1 LDPVIPALRDAC
13 GLAAERLVRSAP
25 ELVAVIGPAAA
36 TGAWDPAA
44 RLDLSVFAPGLSAP
58 GPFAPGL
65 SAPGPFAPGLSA
77 PGPFAPGLSAPGPAS
92 IADPALPPSLGLGAM
107 LLDRAGYTGRRLL
120 QAVSEA
126 EPPDG
131 CADLGAAMAASAT
144 RVGLLAMA
152 DGSARRCER
161 APGQFDDRAAAFD
174 AETERALREGNL
186 EALLAIDAG
195 LARELM
201 ATGRPALQVLAGA
214 IGPARSATEILFSGA
229 PFGVSYLVAFVSA
242 DPLRE
247 GVAGRSELG
256 HRVLGVDQGIE
267 DIARHRLP
275 QDLP

>member
-1 LDPVIPALRDAC
+1 MIIAAAVCPWPPVLARDLTGLDPVIPALRDAC

-44 RLDLSVFAPGLSAP
+44 RLDLSV
-58 GPFAPGL
+58 
-65 SAPGPFAPGLSA
+65 FAPGLSA